1 MKAAHCLDLLDE
13 KKRDLFGFDKKFR
26 G

>member
-1 MKAAHCLDLLDE
+1 MKAAHCLDLLDAN
-13 KKRDLFGFDKKFR
+13 KRDLFGFDKKFR